1 MNKRKRN
8 KIILGLFLL
17 GMLCLGGCG
26 KTSTDSSSIESTQPA
41 STPTDSA
48 DTTEE
53 NRLVFESSMELSYA
67 ENFKVEYYKGGYT
80 MLTTMM
86 DENRFL
92 LVPEGKTAPKELEE
106 DIVVLQKPIK
116 DIYLSASAAMDMFA
130 GLDGLDAIS
139 FSSQEEDGWY
149 VEAAKEAMQKGEIV
163 YGGKYSEPDYELL
176 LSKGCSLALEN
187 RMITHAPEVVEKL
200 ESLGIPVML
209 EYSTY
214 ESHPLGRVEWVKFFG
229 ALLGKEEKAEQIF
242 SEQEKILEEVSA
254 TEKTEKTVAFFYVT
268 SNGLIQVRTPSDYI
282 PKMIELA
289 GGNYIFADLD
299 AEESKSTMNLQVEEF
314 YSQAKDADFLIYN
327 SSIDG
332 GVSDIEALLG
342 KCENLKDFKAVKE
355 GKVWCTTNDMY
366 QQSLSIGYL
375 IEDMQ
380 KMLSEDE
387 NASMNYL
394 FRLE

>member
-1 MNKRKRN
+1 
-8 KIILGLFLL
+8 
-17 GMLCLGGCG
+17 
-26 KTSTDSSSIESTQPA
+26 
-41 STPTDSA
+41 
-48 DTTEE
+48 
-53 NRLVFESSMELSYA
+53 MELSYA

-289 GGNYIFADLD
+289 GGNYIFANLD
-299 AEESKSTMNLQVEEF
+299 AEEGKSTMNLQVEEF